1 MPPRLRLA
9 VAGVAAALLLLAT
22 IVVAVSIGSIHVP
35 VADVWAIIADR
46 VLPGH
51 RAPTW
56 SASDEHIVWN
66 LRLPRVLL
74 GALVGASLAVS
85 GAALQALTR
94 NPLADPFLF
103 GVSSGAALAAVAS
116 LTGALGPLSG
126 LSLPVSAFAGALAT
140 TFLVFALAA
149 GRGRLDVL
157 RLVLSGV
164 AVAQVCSALTTLLLL
179 RTSGRDSAVTS
190 VLAWLAGSLAR
201 STWGGLVAPALAT
214 VLGIVAL
221 LAISSSLNAVALGDD
236 TAVAVGVD
244 VGRLRI
250 VVFVVTSLL
259 VGVIVARSGAI
270 GFVGLMVPHAVR
282 RVVGTNHRRSLPW
295 AAYAGALLMV
305 VVDLAGRV
313 VIAPSEV
320 PVGVMTALIGGPFF
334 VWMLRQ
340 RSGTTS

>member
-1 MPPRLRLA
+1 ML
-9 VAGVAAALLLLAT
+9 VFG
-22 IVVAVSIGSIHVP
+22 IVVIAAVSIGSVSVP
-35 VADVWAIIADR
+35 VRDVWAIIADR
-46 VLPGH
+46 VLPGS
-51 RAPTW
+51 RSTTW
-56 SASDEHIVWN
+56 TASDEYIVWN

-74 GALVGASLAVS
+74 GAVVGASLAVS
-85 GAALQALTR
+85 GTALQALTR

-116 LTGALGPLSG
+116 LTGTLGPLAG
-126 LSLPVSAFAGALAT
+126 LSLPVSAFIGALAT

-149 GRGRLDVL
+149 GRGRLDML

-179 RTSGRDSAVTS
+179 RTSGRDGAVTS

-201 STWGGLVAPALAT
+201 ATWAGLAAPLIAT
-214 VLGIVAL
+214 AIGIVAL
-221 LAISSSLNAVALGDD
+221 LAVSSSLNAVALGDD
-236 TAVAVGVD
+236 TALAVGVD

-250 VVFVVTSLL
+250 GVFVITSLL
-259 VGVIVARSGAI
+259 VGVVVARSGAI

-282 RVVGTNHRRSLPW
+282 RIVGTNHRRLLPW
-295 AAYAGALLMV
+295 AAYTGAILMV

-313 VIAPSEV
+313 VIAPNEV

-334 VWMLRQ
+334 IWILRQ
-340 RSGTTS
+340 RTESAQ